1 LKIKVNTIIGL
12 VHEWDLMS
20 RSIDDFGFQRHWAS
34 MILSRFRDS
43 ALRPWL
49 MPLALAGLGA
59 LGWACRDLGDVDLD
73 GSSSGTGPGD
83 TGPSTTGPG
92 PGESGH
98 VDSSS
103 GGTPSVDRGDVLR
116 SIADQVIVPGTAA
129 FAEQAV
135 AFDAAVQ
142 AWAATADPGSATAE
156 LDTARAAFRTAMAQW
171 QELEVMQVG
180 PAADSL
186 DVPGGEDRRDAIYSW
201 PTTDTCA
208 VDRALTAEDYAAAD
222 FFETELV
229 LVYGLDA
236 LEYLLFEQG
245 DTHTCPAQVQ
255 LDGPWA
261 ALGVDEIERRRAA
274 YSARLSAEVALE
286 GQALAERWAPS
297 GGDFATMLAE
307 PGQGDS
313 PYASEAEALDQVF
326 RAMFYVDKQTKDA
339 KLGVPIGLIA
349 GCPAVPCVSL
359 LELRW
364 SDDSTA
370 AIIANLRALQLLLDG
385 GPDPATATGFD
396 DLLAVIGQ
404 QEITDTLRTD
414 IAAAIALAQG
424 LEPPLDQLVASDPAQ
439 AQALYEAIKAVT
451 DTLKG
456 PFVMA
461 LMLTLPAEGAGDND

>member
-1 LKIKVNTIIGL
+1 MVS
-12 VHEWDLMS
+12 EWDLMT

-34 MILSRFRDS
+34 MLLSRFRES
-43 ALRPWL
+43 PLRPWL
-49 MPLALAGLGA
+49 LPLALASLGA
-59 LGWACRDLGDVDLD
+59 VGWACRDLGDVDLG
-73 GSSSGTGPGD
+73 GSSGGTGPGD
-83 TGPSTTGPG
+83 TGPSNTG

-103 GGTPSVDRGDVLR
+103 DGTPSIDRGDVLR
-116 SIADQVIVPGTAA
+116 SIADQVIVPSTAA
-129 FAEQAV
+129 FTEQAA

-156 LDTARAAFRTAMAQW
+156 LDAARAAFRTAMAQW
-171 QELEVMQVG
+171 QALEVMQVG
-180 PAADSL
+180 PAAPSL
-186 DVPGGEDRRDAIYSW
+186 TVPGGEDRRDAIYSW

-208 VDRALTAEDYAAAD
+208 VDRALAAEDYAAAD

-229 LVYGLDA
+229 LVYGLAA

-245 DTHTCPAQVQ
+245 DAHTCPAQVL
-255 LDGPWA
+255 LDEPWA
-261 ALGVDEIERRRAA
+261 ALGVDEIERRRAV
-274 YSARLSAEVALE
+274 YSARLSAEVAAQ

-339 KLGVPIGLIA
+339 KLGVPIGAVA
-349 GCPAVPCVSL
+349 GCLAVPCVSL

-370 AIIANLRALQLLLDG
+370 AIVANLRALQLLLDG
-385 GPDPATATGFD
+385 GPDPATAAGFD
-396 DLLAVIGQ
+396 DLLANIGQ
-404 QEITDTLRTD
+404 EEIADTLRTD
-414 IAAAIALAQG
+414 IAAAIALGEG
-424 LEPPLDQLVASDPAQ
+424 LEPPLDQLVTSDPAQ
-439 AQALYEAIKAVT
+439 AQALFEALKTVT

-461 LMLTLPAEGAGDND
+461 LMLTIPAEGAGDND